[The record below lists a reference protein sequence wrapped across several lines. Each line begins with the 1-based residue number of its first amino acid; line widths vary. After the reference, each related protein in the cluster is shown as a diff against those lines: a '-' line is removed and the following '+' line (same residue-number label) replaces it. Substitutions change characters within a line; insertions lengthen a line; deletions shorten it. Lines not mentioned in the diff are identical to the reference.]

1 MQLSSNQN
9 EASHRIESSSPPSS
23 FSEQLPNPSSGNQ
36 QKTMTDSAGSN
47 VLGGASGAGVS
58 EPTSSSPI
66 PPRFIPSLTTI
77 SQHVSTP
84 TASSGGSGGSGGA
97 PSSPPQ
103 PKACISTL
111 AKMLGNILSE
121 YESVGDDSNSNSSKK
136 KPYNPKTRSVKLTN
150 KVFHA
155 RVGSVEGGIAFLEVC
170 GFKTSP
176 TSGGGQLLKLSK
188 EDENAD
194 LLREGQL
201 ALSIFVRNGM
211 KVSAATDIN
220 GCAPSI
226 GSGVDDTDDAERD
239 RLENEQKTK
248 AKAEADACAIAA
260 AAKKAEADRVE
271 QQRQERIAAEKA
283 EADRIEHE
291 RLEKEHRERIAAEE
305 AERLER
311 ERIAALEKAEVDR
324 IEQERIAAVER
335 AEADRVEQERI
346 AASEKAAAEKACAEK
361 EQLENVTRDIA
372 QISIGED
379 SAKITTPHEA
389 SAATADEKAGPGH
402 NTNEGG
408 EDDED
413 DADAALLAEIE
424 AEMDSDAEDYG
435 TVAVGGGLPPISL
448 VNEASAAI
456 ESGKGGEGS
465 TTELAEVGQTNMQST
480 LSSKIKS
487 DFKDENPA
495 NGDKRKPEEVPRP
508 QSKPSSKSSSIDR
521 SIDIDSL
528 INNCVESAA
537 ATLTDAP
544 KRETSMQSLHGD
556 KSVGSSGTLK
566 ISNLIEKQLMS
577 SGSSYDSF
585 DRAVA
590 EAHGGAASGSDSFD
604 RAVETAHGEF
614 SSRTPTAS
622 GGGLTSNRSSTN
634 DSIADLSVTSDAESV
649 GNTSR
654 ANESITWDDRSSMEQ
669 ITSEPISSRRRT
681 SEVLRDLSG
690 EVDGGAGPASMA
702 RRRSMERAHKSKE
715 AMHDSFR
722 TLERKFASCPL
733 PSGISNSDSTLIRKG
748 LRMCFAAFALASPST
763 PIEGLGDVVPDV
775 LDDDDNSTISRHQ
788 GSSSTRA
795 RKILTCPT
803 SLPLIFLQVLVKQN
817 PPLPL
822 HTCKLVDPSR
832 PIPITQMNPHY
843 RMRTE
848 SIQVLWTL
856 WVMRTKFLRKL
867 PISSGLLSW
876 ALKMEKRTTFCHL

>member
-1 MQLSSNQN
+1 M
-9 EASHRIESSSPPSS
+9 
-23 FSEQLPNPSSGNQ
+23 
-36 QKTMTDSAGSN
+36 
-47 VLGGASGAGVS
+47 
-58 EPTSSSPI
+58 
-66 PPRFIPSLTTI
+66 
-77 SQHVSTP
+77 
-84 TASSGGSGGSGGA
+84 
-97 PSSPPQ
+97 
-103 PKACISTL
+103 
-111 AKMLGNILSE
+111 
-121 YESVGDDSNSNSSKK
+121 
-136 KPYNPKTRSVKLTN
+136 
-150 KVFHA
+150 
-155 RVGSVEGGIAFLEVC
+155 
-170 GFKTSP
+170 
-176 TSGGGQLLKLSK
+176 
-188 EDENAD
+188 
-194 LLREGQL
+194 
-201 ALSIFVRNGM
+201 
-211 KVSAATDIN
+211 
-220 GCAPSI
+220 
-226 GSGVDDTDDAERD
+226 
-239 RLENEQKTK
+239 ENEQKTK
-248 AKAEADACAIAA
+248 AKAEADARAIAA

-271 QQRQERIAAEKA
+271 QLRQEQIAAEKA
-283 EADRIEHE
+283 EADRIEQE
-291 RLEKEHRERIAAEE
+291 RLEKEHRDRIAAEEAE

-361 EQLENVTRDIA
+361 EQLENATRDIA

-379 SAKITTPHEA
+379 SAKIKTPHEA

-424 AEMDSDAEDYG
+424 AEMDSDGEDYD

-448 VNEASAAI
+448 VNEVSAAI

-465 TTELAEVGQTNMQST
+465 TSELAEVGQTNMQST
-480 LSSKIKS
+480 STSKIKY

-537 ATLTDAP
+537 ATPTDAP
-544 KRETSMQSLHGD
+544 KRETSMQSSHGD

-763 PIEGLGDVVPDV
+763 PIEGLGDVVPEV
-775 LDDDDNSTISRHQ
+775 LDDDDNSTISGAPRLKLHESEKNLDLPDFPPFDFSSSTGETKSASPTPHMQTSGSVSPDTNNADEPSLSNTNRVHTGLMDPVGDENKVPPEVANLIWAAVLGLEDGEEDDFLPSVSGSTAAIASSVLRYAIESLGAGAAGSEEQLDTVGDLFRGCLLSMGVVILQLEETTGTRKSVTAVGASSYRPQELLSFPHDIHWCYGLYLASTEFGWPQ
-788 GSSSTRA
+788 GSSSSPGGQVTSSKNYSVALPSLKTIQRMW
-795 RKILTCPT
+795 RDLSLMGTIPT
-803 SLPLIFLQVLVKQN
+803 AGMQRGTF
-817 PPLPL
+817 
-822 HTCKLVDPSR
+822 
-832 PIPITQMNPHY
+832 PII
-843 RMRTE
+843 
-848 SIQVLWTL
+848 
-856 WVMRTKFLRKL
+856 
-867 PISSGLLSW
+867 
-876 ALKMEKRTTFCHL
+876 